1 MRVLLTRPR
10 PDSEALAARLA
21 AYGVDTLIEPLL
33 TIVPAGK
40 EEPNLAGVQAL
51 VVTSANGARALGR
64 VRTRPDGPAFPVYAV
79 GAASAAAARA
89 QGFAAVYSASG
100 DVAAL
105 AALIRARCA
114 PHAGALLHIA
124 GTRIAGDLGALLARD
139 GFAVRRAVLYDAV
152 PIPSLSDEARR
163 AIAAGGIDAVLLY
176 SPRTAR
182 IFVACIL
189 AAGLEAACE
198 GMAALCLSPAVAEAL
213 GALRF
218 AAVRVAARPD
228 GDALLALLE
237 QI

>member
-89 QGFAAVYSASG
+89 
-100 DVAAL
+100 
-105 AALIRARCA
+105 
-114 PHAGALLHIA
+114 
-124 GTRIAGDLGALLARD
+124 
-139 GFAVRRAVLYDAV
+139 
-152 PIPSLSDEARR
+152 
-163 AIAAGGIDAVLLY
+163 
-176 SPRTAR
+176 
-182 IFVACIL
+182 
-189 AAGLEAACE
+189 
-198 GMAALCLSPAVAEAL
+198 
-213 GALRF
+213 
-218 AAVRVAARPD
+218 
-228 GDALLALLE
+228 
-237 QI
+237 